1 MKQGIK
7 RPLEAYFLHGLL
19 IAVMVYCAT
28 SNSSEMGRWILWIA
42 TTAGM
47 ISLIHRTLKRNYFEI
62 DDNKLIINEGIFQ
75 TKTIDLAKIEKFDIE
90 PGPFTASKIVLRD
103 KSTIKYSDS
112 QTDGKKLKELMAQY
126 NIPVE

>member
-1 MKQGIK
+1 M
-7 RPLEAYFLHGLL
+7 
-19 IAVMVYCAT
+19 
-28 SNSSEMGRWILWIA
+28 
-42 TTAGM
+42 
-47 ISLIHRTLKRNYFEI
+47 IHRTLKRNYFEI